1 MAFYNRFLFVCTG
14 NTCRSPMAAA
24 LFRKLAKER
33 GLPLTAVSAGL
44 APEFGAPASEN
55 AIAAMAEEGIDLS
68 NHRAKP
74 ATPALRDE
82 AQMIAVMT
90 EHHRL
95 ALIAAGVD
103 AHKIFVLGGG
113 VPDPYGG
120 SLDLYRETRDALK
133 AVLPALLPPFRIVK
147 MNESH
152 IPALAALE
160 KDCFASQAWSETGL
174 SAELQNDTAVFLVA
188 ENEQGEVL
196 GFLGMHHVLDECDI
210 AQVAVSEKFRR
221 QGVGFWLL
229 SAAKAYGEEHGVTR
243 LMLETRQSNTP
254 ARAMYE
260 KFGFVE
266 DGYRP
271 RFYEAPVE
279 DAVLYSYY
287 IPKDGDLF

>member
-24 LFRKLAKER
+24 LFRKMAADR
-33 GLPLTAVSAGL
+33 GLPIVAVSAGL
-44 APEFGAPASEN
+44 AAQSGSPASEN
-55 AIAAMAEEGIDLS
+55 AVKALAEEGIDLS
-68 NHRAKP
+68 RHLSKP
-74 ATPALRDE
+74 VTRELCDE
-82 AQMIAVMT
+82 AQMIAVMS

-95 ALIAAGVD
+95 ALVAADVD
-103 AHKIFVLGGG
+103 PHKIFVLGGG

-120 SLDLYRETRDALK
+120 SLDVYRDTRDALK

-160 KDCFASQAWSETGL
+160 KECFSQPWSETGL
-174 SAELQNDTAVFLVA
+174 STELQNDTAVFLVA
-188 ENEQGEVL
+188 ENEQGEPL
-196 GFLGMHHVLDECDI
+196 GLLGMHHILDECDI
-210 AQVAVSEKFRR
+210 AQVAVRQDCRR

-229 SAAKAYGEEHGVTR
+229 SAAADYAAKNGVVR
-243 LMLETRQSNTP
+243 LMLETRQSNEP
-254 ARAMYE
+254 ARTLYQ

-287 IPKDGDLF
+287 LEKDGEQP